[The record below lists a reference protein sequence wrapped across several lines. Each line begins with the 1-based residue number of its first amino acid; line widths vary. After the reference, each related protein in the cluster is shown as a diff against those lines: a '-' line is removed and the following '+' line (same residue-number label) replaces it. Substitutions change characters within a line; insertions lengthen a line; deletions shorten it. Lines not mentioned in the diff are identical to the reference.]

1 MVRKILR
8 KLSILIMILG
18 ACVCM
23 YPQVSLFYGNYQRST
38 MVKEFEQEMENY
50 RKWIEE
56 SGESQESSKDYAQ
69 KKSKKRNTRNLQN

>member
-8 KLSILIMILG
+8 KLSILMMILG

-23 YPQVSLFYGNYQRST
+23 YPQVSLFYGNYQRSI

-50 RKWIEE
+50 LKWIEE
-56 SGESQESSKDYAQ
+56 SGEFQESSEDYAQ
-69 KKSKKRNTRNLQN
+69 RKEQEESLIKRR